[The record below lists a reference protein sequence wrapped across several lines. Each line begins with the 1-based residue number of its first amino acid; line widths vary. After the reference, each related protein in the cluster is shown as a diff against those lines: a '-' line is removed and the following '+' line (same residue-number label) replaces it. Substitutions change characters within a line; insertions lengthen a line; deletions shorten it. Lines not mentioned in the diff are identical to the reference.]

1 MSIEHFNPYKSWHMR
16 RAFRLGWEA
25 AERGLDSQQAHVQVQ
40 RERLNRMTTVA
51 WWKGFDTKHSQQLG
65 LTS

>member
-1 MSIEHFNPYKSWHMR
+1 MR

-25 AERGLDSQQAHVQVQ
+25 AERGLDRAQAQAQVP
-40 RERLNRMTTVA
+40 RERLNQMTIAA
-51 WWKGFDTKHSQQLG
+51 WWKGFDTKHSQQSG

>member
-1 MSIEHFNPYKSWHMR
+1 MNVEHSNPYRSWHMR

-25 AERGLDSQQAHVQVQ
+25 AERGLDRAQAQAQVP
-40 RERLNRMTTVA
+40 RERLNQMTIAA
-51 WWKGFDTKHSQQLG
+51 WWKGFDTKHSQQSG